1 MCKVFPLFYKMRD
14 VTTHS
19 LQVYI
24 SLLRQL
30 RAYEWISL
38 STEGA
43 DVCARPRRKASM
55 PRRRH
60 IIARSIASSC
70 SRRRFGSGRGLHANV
85 DKNKEEEK
93 FVKGNGM
100 KREKSDC
107 KIRG

>member
-60 IIARSIASSC
+60 IIAQEEDSVQEEDYMRMLIKIKKK
-70 SRRRFGSGRGLHANV
+70 
-85 DKNKEEEK
+85 KNL
-93 FVKGNGM
+93 
-100 KREKSDC
+100 
-107 KIRG
+107 